1 MYDKVD
7 AQLAAPLT
15 NDNTE
20 TSTEDP
26 LPRPKRARTQ
36 RTLQPGLLNA
46 DLALALMHMPEVQIY
61 EESPQHLVGPKRASQ
76 ESTNR
81 QKPPVLESLE
91 SSACDS
97 KGMKVGSKRSSMYNG
112 VSWNRNKDTWKVRIR
127 VDGVVINLGS
137 FTDEKEAARKYDE
150 FAISAGRPVN
160 FPDEVRPEFV
170 KYMSSKMKGVS
181 WCNDKKKWMA
191 RIHVDGK
198 STHLGC
204 FDDKEL
210 AAQKYDDAARSLGR
224 PMNYPP
230 KDDVEDFK
238 KSSSSLK
245 SPKSRYRGVSW
256 SKKGRAWRARIS
268 FGGKYSHLG
277 HFHSE
282 EEAAIKYDGAAAA
295 LGRPLNFSKDG
306 QVQAVK
312 LCYSASKDMPLH
324 GRKKSKLFQA
334 KDTSKCTRLGHSD
347 TEDEAEQDS
356 DDGSALIK
364 GPLVVPEVGSIIR
377 STCDENFSAHQES
390 TETRKCFSGSNSS
403 EASKAIG
410 NSYTTP
416 TIKSTVAASTN
427 TSNSNS
433 TSNHSSTSKSNSTST
448 STRTSTST
456 SKRDSSISSRA
467 HDVANFWESAVACD
481 SAAASGPADAPQC
494 TTSAAHAAYKQVPVV
509 DARQQPGAT
518 LRLRENRL
526 SGVPTVIVGHHGWAG
541 FADAWLVAGGGT
553 DEAGA
558 VDNRVIANSANRSK
572 VSTAMLAS
580 NRDRMIQTSPNS
592 TKVEPFLPSES
603 RGESKWVPSANDVAL
618 AAAHGIR
625 LRSLLNDIGDEEVPL
640 VQPRTFIGSLRARE
654 GSTRT
659 EHLASAVM
667 TTTVGDFVRHA
678 WLAGTPAWYVSN

>member
-7 AQLAAPLT
+7 AQLAVPLT
-15 NDNTE
+15 NDNAE
-20 TSTEDP
+20 PFAEDP

-36 RTLQPGLLNA
+36 RSLQPGLLNG

-61 EESPQHLVGPKRASQ
+61 EDSPQHLVGPKRASQ

-81 QKPPVLESLE
+81 RKPPVLE

-324 GRKKSKLFQA
+324 GRKKSKLTQA
-334 KDTSKCTRLGHSD
+334 KGASKCTHLGHSD

-356 DDGSALIK
+356 DDGSAPLK
-364 GPLVVPEVGSIIR
+364 GPSIVPEVGSLIG
-377 STCDENFSAHQES
+377 STSDGNFSVHEEA
-390 TETRKCFSGSNSS
+390 TETRKCFSGCNSS
-403 EASKAIG
+403 LASKPIS

-427 TSNSNS
+427 TSNGTSNSANNS
-433 TSNHSSTSKSNSTST
+433 TSNSSST

-456 SKRDSSISSRA
+456 SKRNSPISSRA
-467 HDVANFWESAVACD
+467 HDVANFWKSAVACD
-481 SAAASGPADAPQC
+481 SATTSGSADAPQC
-494 TTSAAHAAYKQVPVV
+494 STSAAHAAYNQVPVV
-509 DARQQPGAT
+509 DAQQQPGAT
-518 LRLRENRL
+518 SRLRENRL

-541 FADAWLVAGGGT
+541 FADAWLVAGGGA
-553 DEAGA
+553 DEAVA
-558 VDNRVIANSANRSK
+558 VLNSVSANSVNHNK
-572 VSTAMLAS
+572 GSTAKFVS
-580 NRDRMIQTSPNS
+580 NRNGMTVTSPDS
-592 TKVEPFLPSES
+592 TKVEPLLPSES
-603 RGESKWVPSANDVAL
+603 RGESRWVPSANDEAL
-618 AAAHGIR
+618 AAGHGIR
-625 LRSLLNDIGDEEVPL
+625 LCSLLNDIGDEEVPL
-640 VQPRTFIGSLRARE
+640 VQPRTFIGSQQAR
-654 GSTRT
+654 GSSTRT

-678 WLAGTPAWYVSN
+678 WLAGTPDW